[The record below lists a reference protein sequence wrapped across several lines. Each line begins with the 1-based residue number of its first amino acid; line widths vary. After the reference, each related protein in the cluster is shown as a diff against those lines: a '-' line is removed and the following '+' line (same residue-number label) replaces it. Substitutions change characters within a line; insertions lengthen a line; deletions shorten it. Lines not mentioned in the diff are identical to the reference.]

1 MVTSANYYNKLYKA
15 ILKNS
20 NIDFNKNY
28 TEIASLAKFNYIT
41 GTADSDNIK
50 NSPASIPVGYLNDSN
65 LKTYPEIILNS
76 FIDVKFI
83 FNNLNLL
90 DTVNYYLS
98 FFAICSLLLGGFSI
112 ILINNIIIDQNRK
125 GIASLI
131 ILGYKNLKINN
142 IFMLIYLPV
151 IILCYWISFVISFII
166 FYFLSNLI
174 FSSFNIL
181 VIPNYSIGIIL
192 STFFIVI
199 LIYIASYFF
208 AYKTI
213 KDTNHIKEI
222 IM

>member
-50 NSPASIPVGYLNDSN
+50 NSPASIPVGYLNDSSE
-65 LKTYPEIILNS
+65 TYPEIILNS

-125 GIASLI
+125 GIASLL
-131 ILGYKNLKINN
+131 ILS
-142 IFMLIYLPV
+142 
-151 IILCYWISFVISFII
+151 ISS
-166 FYFLSNLI
+166 
-174 FSSFNIL
+174 
-181 VIPNYSIGIIL
+181 GIIL
-192 STFFIVI
+192 Y
-199 LIYIASYFF
+199 LIFPTPV
-208 AYKTI
+208 K
-213 KDTNHIKEI
+213 
-222 IM
+222 